1 MRSPAFTVP
10 GRPAEGD
17 QPNSP
22 AFFLPASSFSASN
35 AQSATSHFFPS
46 RGREGGWQ
54 KYEATGVFWNKSVFS
69 YRSVVTKND
78 RKSDVRSFRD
88 RLFREK
94 HCGPRGSRASSHR
107 WQSAWL
113 CASKKPAP
121 RITLDA
127 AHAPRDARIDSSFAP
142 RTPPTSPPT
151 AAGRVSPRRA
161 SPARRTPRADVL
173 APSGTFWTRHAS
185 RFHLMGRNATGFYG
199 RDILSTTIKVQC
211 NAHHSDTGRG
221 SSSIAEGALPYD
233 VVHLAGG
240 GRA

>member
-107 WQSAWL
+107 WQAVCL
-113 CASKKPAP
+113 VVRLQKAGTAHYARRRARPARRPHRFEFRTADASDVPTDCRRSSLP
-121 RITLDA
+121 STRLTRQT
-127 AHAPRDARIDSSFAP
+127 HAPRTSSHRLELFGLD
-142 RTPPTSPPT
+142 TH
-151 AAGRVSPRRA
+151 RA
-161 SPARRTPRADVL
+161 ST
-173 APSGTFWTRHAS
+173 
-185 RFHLMGRNATGFYG
+185 
-199 RDILSTTIKVQC
+199 
-211 NAHHSDTGRG
+211 
-221 SSSIAEGALPYD
+221 
-233 VVHLAGG
+233 
-240 GRA
+240 

>member
-1 MRSPAFTVP
+1 MLGTRVELCSRCGSERSEVVRSPAFTVP

-35 AQSATSHFFPS
+35 AQSATSHFFQS

-127 AHAPRDARIDSSFAP
+127 AHAPRDARIDSSSAP
-142 RTPPTSPPT
+142 RTPPASPPT

-161 SPARRTPRADVL
+161 SPARRTPRGRPRTVWNFLD
-173 APSGTFWTRHAS
+173 STR
-185 RFHLMGRNATGFYG
+185 
-199 RDILSTTIKVQC
+199 I
-211 NAHHSDTGRG
+211 
-221 SSSIAEGALPYD
+221 ALPLD
-233 VVHLAGG
+233 GQKRDRLL
-240 GRA
+240 RT

>member
-1 MRSPAFTVP
+1 MLGTRVELCSRCGSERSEVVRSPAFTVP

-35 AQSATSHFFPS
+35 AQSATSHFFQS

-94 HCGPRGSRASSHR
+94 HCGPRGWRASSHR
-107 WQSAWL
+107 WHSL
-113 CASKKPAP
+113 PGCAPPKSRHRAL
-121 RITLDA
+121 R
-127 AHAPRDARIDSSFAP
+127 S
-142 RTPPTSPPT
+142 TP
-151 AAGRVSPRRA
+151 
-161 SPARRTPRADVL
+161 RTPRATPASIRVPHRGRLRHPHRLPPVESPLD
-173 APSGTFWTRHAS
+173 APHPPDARPARTSSHRLELFGLDTHRAS
-185 RFHLMGRNATGFYG
+185 T
-199 RDILSTTIKVQC
+199 
-211 NAHHSDTGRG
+211 
-221 SSSIAEGALPYD
+221 
-233 VVHLAGG
+233 
-240 GRA
+240 